1 MSDPNQA
8 DPMQAAT
15 QPDAVMETES
25 VPVAPD
31 FVATECET
39 AREQIAA
46 AWQLHVEQIQ
56 EQLERGWRD
65 QVSAAL
71 EERFAALR
79 ANFDAELER
88 RVASRVTEEL
98 ERGREAAR
106 RAMSERLNQTARR
119 LDQAADLPAW
129 AAALLD
135 GAAAFCSTAAL
146 FSIIQGELQYE
157 DHRSERGLD
166 LAALDERTPLSDA
179 PAFAG
184 VVETLDAVI
193 AMATAA
199 QISPRLATVFGE
211 LEDKRVC
218 LLPIV
223 VGHSEDQRRVAAILY
238 VEGDGE
244 PVDVNLLEI
253 VTSLAGIRLDARQA
267 AQRAATAAP
276 AGNMMS
282 IAPAAAPVPVPAPAV
297 AAPAGPDWAAM
308 AREEQELHAKAQRFA
323 RVRVAEMRLY
333 QAQAVRQGREDRCL
347 YKALRGEMDRGR
359 AQFKHEFMSVASMV
373 DYFHLELV
381 RTLANDDA
389 SLLGEDYP
397 GPLV

>member
-1 MSDPNQA
+1 MTDPLQQTPPA
-8 DPMQAAT
+8 DYIG
-15 QPDAVMETES
+15 
-25 VPVAPD
+25 
-31 FVATECET
+31 TECDT

-56 EQLERGWRD
+56 EQLERGWRE
-65 QVSAAL
+65 QVSVAL

-79 ANFDAELER
+79 AGFEAELER
-88 RVASRVTEEL
+88 KATERSQEEL

-119 LDQAADLPAW
+119 LDQADDLPGW
-129 AAALLD
+129 ASALLD
-135 GAAAFCSTAAL
+135 GAAAFSSTVML
-146 FSIIQGELQYE
+146 FSLINGELQYE
-157 DHRSERGLD
+157 DHRSERGLG
-166 LAALDERTPLSDA
+166 LGPLGERIPLIQA

-184 VVETLDAVI
+184 VVDTQDAVI

-199 QISPRLATVFGE
+199 EVSERLASVVGE
-211 LEDKRVC
+211 QPDKRVC

-223 VGHSEDQRRVAAILY
+223 VGQSENKRRVAAVLY

-244 PVDVNLLEI
+244 PVDVNLLEVI
-253 VTSLAGIRLDARQA
+253 ASLAGLRLDARQA
-267 AQRAATAAP
+267 SQRTVVAAP
-276 AGNMMS
+276 AGNLMA
-282 IAPAAAPVPVPAPAV
+282 IAPVVTMPGAAPVVAPV
-297 AAPAGPDWAAM
+297 AGPDWASM
-308 AREEQELHAKAQRFA
+308 TREEQELHAKAQRFA

-333 QAQAVRQGREDRCL
+333 QAQAVREGREQGRL
-347 YKALRGEMDRGR
+347 YSALKGEMERGR
-359 AQFKHEFMSVASMV
+359 AQFKHEFMSVTSMI

>member
-1 MSDPNQA
+1 MTDPL
-8 DPMQAAT
+8 
-15 QPDAVMETES
+15 QPGT
-25 VPVAPD
+25 PGPD
-31 FVATECET
+31 YIGTECET

-56 EQLERGWRD
+56 EQLERGWRE
-65 QVSAAL
+65 QVSVAL

-79 ANFDAELER
+79 SGFEAELER
-88 RVASRVTEEL
+88 KATERSQEEL

-119 LDQAADLPAW
+119 LDQADDLPGW
-129 AAALLD
+129 ASALLD
-135 GAAAFCSTAAL
+135 GAAAFSSTVML
-146 FSIIQGELQYE
+146 FSLINGELQYE
-157 DHRSERGLD
+157 DHRSERGLG
-166 LAALDERTPLSDA
+166 LGPLGDRIPLLHA

-184 VVETLDAVI
+184 VVDSQDAVI

-199 QISPRLATVFGE
+199 EISPRLASVVGDQP
-211 LEDKRVC
+211 DKRVC

-223 VGHSEDQRRVAAILY
+223 VGQSENKRRVAAVLY

-244 PVDVNLLEI
+244 PVDVNLLEVI
-253 VTSLAGIRLDARQA
+253 ASLAGLRLDARQA
-267 AQRAATAAP
+267 SQRTVVAAP
-276 AGNMMS
+276 AGNLMA
-282 IAPAAAPVPVPAPAV
+282 IAPVVSVPGAPPV
-297 AAPAGPDWAAM
+297 AASVSGPDWSAM
-308 AREEQELHAKAQRFA
+308 TREEQELHAKAQRFA

-333 QAQAVRQGREDRCL
+333 QAQAVREGREQARL
-347 YKALRGEMDRGR
+347 YSALKGEMDRGR
-359 AQFKHEFMSVASMV
+359 AQFKHEFMSVTSML